1 MKLTVV
7 FTLVTLALCCY
18 SASAVLSVAGSLVS
32 NLVPNVMPNRVPVPF
47 SVLTDLVG
55 GVQGCVNQ
63 LTPKALSAL
72 HRVLVSPPSF
82 SPILKLSSIYQSPT
96 NLDFLLIN
104 IEWKCYREKNDPN

>member
-18 SASAVLSVAGSLVS
+18 SASAVLGVAGSLVS
-32 NLVPNVMPNRVPVPF
+32 NLVPDVVPNRVPVPF

-72 HRVLVSPPSF
+72 HRVLG
-82 SPILKLSSIYQSPT
+82 ILNVLG
-96 NLDFLLIN
+96 
-104 IEWKCYREKNDPN
+104 